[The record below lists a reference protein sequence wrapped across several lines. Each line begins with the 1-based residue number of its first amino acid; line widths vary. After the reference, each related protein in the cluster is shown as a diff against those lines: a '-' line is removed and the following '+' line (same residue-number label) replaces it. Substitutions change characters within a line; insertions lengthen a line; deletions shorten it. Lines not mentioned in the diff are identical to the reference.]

1 MVSYSPISR
10 YPPKPSACP
19 FTATLVISPMVTGMF
34 ILVGS
39 SITEVML
46 WIMVSF
52 CISIRNSRSM
62 LNSKNSHST
71 PMVMEKQKATSETYT
86 GESSNLILLLRF
98 RISISAKPVAAHKKP
113 VVVCRIE
120 SQLG

>member
-1 MVSYSPISR
+1 
-10 YPPKPSACP
+10 
-19 FTATLVISPMVTGMF
+19 MF
-34 ILVGS
+34 RHHQRILS
-39 SITEVML
+39 
-46 WIMVSF
+46 
-52 CISIRNSRSM
+52 CIS
-62 LNSKNSHST
+62 L
-71 PMVMEKQKATSETYT
+71 TSETYT